1 MSAFDDLL
9 DLGDSSQ
16 TNQGSDPFDPFGSG
30 QTTNQTEG
38 NSSGDLLDLG
48 FDTQISTENGISGK
62 VNFEA
67 NTNPL
72 YEFTNSDNKME
83 NDSVNPLFEL
93 SNEPVQ
99 KDLKSEPS
107 NLLYEYMQN
116 EGNTNGHVEDG
127 LTNGGEQDVDLL
139 GGGDLGGEDTQNVTE
154 ESGDLLGNSEPVIS
168 DDFGVKEDANNLSET
183 QPGEV
188 IQTRSRS
195 SSESS
200 EPEQDIEESAQKP
213 SEPVSE
219 PEGVPEVETPEQ
231 TSGPVDEGPK
241 ENEKEIRPVENNNI
255 EESRDEVETKTTPE
269 VLDEGTSETM
279 ADTEPEKEAEMEET
293 AKDNQNDVPDHD
305 NEADDNQEVVEPVSD
320 SVVEK
325 EPQIEPET
333 NEQLNDNIDEV
344 VEERNNVEEV
354 PPVTDVQE
362 SLKEPEPVE
371 PIEKEVSQ
379 EVEDVVPAEPEVSNE
394 VEEVK
399 PVDTVEPETNKDI
412 EEAVTKEPEQD
423 IPVTSIETPVE
434 EEPASVDAVDVKEEP
449 QDESQAGPEETTK
462 IEEPD
467 AEPDT
472 VDLGVT
478 TYKSTSFLIL
488 SPSSERSV
496 VESFGR
502 LREEEDAVAVEQK
515 TATTDETRNSVPE
528 ENALKVNGTS
538 DISEN
543 GISEEDAVHFAEMNS
558 VREKFESGGKSDE
571 DQAPRRVS
579 VKDEYDQGGE
589 FENEPVQNPDVV
601 KETDRPKE
609 ELPEVGSAKSLV
621 NRFKSIQ
628 EEKAQPVASSKRPSP
643 PRDSEKVEYESQ
655 PTEHLP
661 QYEGQTESGVFESE
675 PKGHEDVVRS
685 GDLAEDYKPE
695 EGSAKNILNKF
706 KEIQTE
712 SSQHKVHE
720 KREIT
725 PDRSGKVEYV
735 SEPRGEHIVYNET
748 QTESGVFENVPKEEE
763 DVVRSGEKADEILPE
778 VGMAKSLLS
787 KFKQMETEVGHR
799 PPPSPNKEKPKK
811 AEFVN
816 SPRGYLEK
824 YEPQVEAG
832 EFENKPADRGEVVRS
847 EDHTEDILPEVGSA
861 KKTMERFREIQK
873 QSSSPVS
880 SKAKE
885 ITPPREQSPGR
896 NVAGVFENTPA
907 ERDDLVRSGEV
918 QPDELPEQGTTRNI
932 LNRFKEIQ
940 TSGSQSSSPGKK
952 PKEFTPPP
960 EAGVYENNPQEHLII
975 ETRQAESGIL
985 ESTPSKSQADV
996 AREREA
1002 TPESEL
1008 PEQGFAKNLVSRWK
1022 QLESTSSSAKSTS
1035 STSPRFK
1042 EFTPPRD
1049 SRGPLS
1055 PKSPAGVTNGV
1066 HPSDLPGQYQPQE
1079 STVIHENKPE
1089 VKEDVYRE
1097 ADTDWT
1103 DGMPAPN
1110 TTSSMLQRFKS
1121 IQEEAKIN
1129 EKTPEPIHRKDDSQ
1143 PPQPDTEEKGMFK
1156 VVQTEKCAACQKTV
1170 YAMEKLEMNGHIY
1183 HKNCFKCSHCSAR
1196 LTAKTFSMNEGV
1208 IYCVNHFKQLFARK
1222 GNYDE
1227 GFGRQQ
1233 YKKKWQGDK
1242 PEGATA

>member
-1 MSAFDDLL
+1 MKIMPLESL
-9 DLGDSSQ
+9 
-16 TNQGSDPFDPFGSG
+16 
-30 QTTNQTEG
+30 
-38 NSSGDLLDLG
+38 NSS
-48 FDTQISTENGISGK
+48 
-62 VNFEA
+62 
-67 NTNPL
+67 
-72 YEFTNSDNKME
+72 DNRIID
-83 NDSVNPLFEL
+83 NDSPVVSEVELGIAKLNRVSHHEYLRCAKYVNPLVRQL
-93 SNEPVQ
+93 SAPGT
-99 KDLKSEPS
+99 PS
-107 NLLYEYMQN
+107 AIESPAIYNRNSLIILDPEI
-116 EGNTNGHVEDG
+116 VESD
-127 LTNGGEQDVDLL
+127 TEQDVYESELESSLENALELDGMDESDTTLSDKDDRNDSDKDDNL
-139 GGGDLGGEDTQNVTE
+139 SGSMSSIKGEIEDGKSRSYETSKENDVKTKETETYSDEKYEEINRNEAIVKYIEDTKEERLRSEVQLPEIEDKLILKTANGKEVVFNTVKAEEREEKLSSELELLKTE
-154 ESGDLLGNSEPVIS
+154 DIESDILQASLQGNTESVSS
-168 DDFGVKEDANNLSET
+168 DRNMTLYVKESSCDKPFAHMCGTDAQNLTDKTDITKTVTVSADSDSET
-183 QPGEV
+183 VNSVAQMK
-188 IQTRSRS
+188 TS
-195 SSESS
+195 SGNL
-200 EPEQDIEESAQKP
+200 EE
-213 SEPVSE
+213 
-219 PEGVPEVETPEQ
+219 
-231 TSGPVDEGPK
+231 
-241 ENEKEIRPVENNNI
+241 
-255 EESRDEVETKTTPE
+255 
-269 VLDEGTSETM
+269 
-279 ADTEPEKEAEMEET
+279 
-293 AKDNQNDVPDHD
+293 
-305 NEADDNQEVVEPVSD
+305 
-320 SVVEK
+320 
-325 EPQIEPET
+325 
-333 NEQLNDNIDEV
+333 
-344 VEERNNVEEV
+344 
-354 PPVTDVQE
+354 
-362 SLKEPEPVE
+362 
-371 PIEKEVSQ
+371 
-379 EVEDVVPAEPEVSNE
+379 
-394 VEEVK
+394 
-399 PVDTVEPETNKDI
+399 
-412 EEAVTKEPEQD
+412 
-423 IPVTSIETPVE
+423 
-434 EEPASVDAVDVKEEP
+434 
-449 QDESQAGPEETTK
+449 
-462 IEEPD
+462 
-467 AEPDT
+467 
-472 VDLGVT
+472 VT

-543 GISEEDAVHFAEMNS
+543 GISEEDAVRDPNIFRETHEKEEVHFAEMNS

>member
-1 MSAFDDLL
+1 MKIMPLESL
-9 DLGDSSQ
+9 
-16 TNQGSDPFDPFGSG
+16 
-30 QTTNQTEG
+30 
-38 NSSGDLLDLG
+38 NSS
-48 FDTQISTENGISGK
+48 
-62 VNFEA
+62 
-67 NTNPL
+67 
-72 YEFTNSDNKME
+72 DNRIID
-83 NDSVNPLFEL
+83 NDSPVVSEVELGIAKLNRVSHHEYLRCAKYVNPLVRQL
-93 SNEPVQ
+93 SAPGT
-99 KDLKSEPS
+99 PS
-107 NLLYEYMQN
+107 AIESPAIYNRNSLIILDPEI
-116 EGNTNGHVEDG
+116 VESD
-127 LTNGGEQDVDLL
+127 TEQDVYESELESSLENALELDGMDESDTTLSDKDDRNDSDKDDNL
-139 GGGDLGGEDTQNVTE
+139 SGSMSSIKGEIEDGKSRSYETSKENDVKTKETETYSDEKYEEINRNEAIVKYIEDTKEERLRSEVQLPEIEDKLILKTANGKEVVFNTVKAEEREEKLSSELELLKTE
-154 ESGDLLGNSEPVIS
+154 DIESDILQASLQGNTESVSS
-168 DDFGVKEDANNLSET
+168 DRNMTLYVKESSCDKPFAHMCGTDAQNLTDKTDITKTVTVSADSDSET
-183 QPGEV
+183 VNSVAQMK
-188 IQTRSRS
+188 TS
-195 SSESS
+195 SGNLE
-200 EPEQDIEESAQKP
+200 
-213 SEPVSE
+213 
-219 PEGVPEVETPEQ
+219 
-231 TSGPVDEGPK
+231 
-241 ENEKEIRPVENNNI
+241 
-255 EESRDEVETKTTPE
+255 
-269 VLDEGTSETM
+269 
-279 ADTEPEKEAEMEET
+279 
-293 AKDNQNDVPDHD
+293 
-305 NEADDNQEVVEPVSD
+305 
-320 SVVEK
+320 
-325 EPQIEPET
+325 
-333 NEQLNDNIDEV
+333 
-344 VEERNNVEEV
+344 
-354 PPVTDVQE
+354 
-362 SLKEPEPVE
+362 
-371 PIEKEVSQ
+371 
-379 EVEDVVPAEPEVSNE
+379 
-394 VEEVK
+394 
-399 PVDTVEPETNKDI
+399 
-412 EEAVTKEPEQD
+412 
-423 IPVTSIETPVE
+423 
-434 EEPASVDAVDVKEEP
+434 
-449 QDESQAGPEETTK
+449 
-462 IEEPD
+462 
-467 AEPDT
+467 
-472 VDLGVT
+472 
-478 TYKSTSFLIL
+478 
-488 SPSSERSV
+488 
-496 VESFGR
+496 
-502 LREEEDAVAVEQK
+502 EEEDAVAVEQK

-543 GISEEDAVHFAEMNS
+543 GISEEDAVRDPNIFRETHEKEEVHFAEMNS